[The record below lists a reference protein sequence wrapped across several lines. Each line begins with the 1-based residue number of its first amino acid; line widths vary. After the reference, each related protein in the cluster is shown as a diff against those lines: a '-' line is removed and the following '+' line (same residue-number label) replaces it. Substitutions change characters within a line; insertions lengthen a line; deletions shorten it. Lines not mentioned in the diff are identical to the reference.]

1 MRKALCL
8 VLVLSLAGLI
18 AAPTGGATQR
28 RDVKELMMQ
37 KLKNSQGLL
46 EGLALADYNK
56 ITGHAERLIQLSKT
70 AEWMVRRTPR
80 YEMHSNE
87 FRRSAEVIMQKAKEK
102 NIDGVAL
109 AYFDMT
115 LSCVRCHQYVR
126 EVQDARLPASPA
138 DRAVAHASRLEAV
151 LAP

>member
-1 MRKALCL
+1 MRKVTFTLL
-8 VLVLSLAGLI
+8 LLGLAGLLC
-18 AAPTGGATQR
+18 PLSGGATQR
-28 RDVKELMMQ
+28 GDVKQLMAE

-46 EGLALADYNK
+46 EGLALADYPK
-56 ITGHAERLIQLSKT
+56 ITRHAENLLQLSKM

-87 FRRSAEVIMQKAKEK
+87 FRRSAEAIVQKAKDK

-126 EVQDARLPASPA
+126 EVQDARLPNLPAPDLALDRQSPQ
-138 DRAVAHASRLEAV
+138 E
-151 LAP
+151 LARP